1 MIISALMKL
10 LNPKS
15 GELRVD
21 EAIDVEQVLKRM
33 HVIVTAMKLIWT
45 FALGA
50 VYCVGVMKAVSYE
63 EMDTFLGLLIFLWPL
78 SVIGSLI
85 VYKRDKDE

>member
-1 MIISALMKL
+1 MLFLWKKL
-10 LNPKS
+10 RNAKASDLT
-15 GELRVD
+15 LD
-21 EAIDVEQVLKRM
+21 EAVDVDKTLKRM
-33 HVIVTAMKLIWT
+33 NVIVTVMKLIWT